1 MIRKLGLAF
10 VLTALTLVA
19 CGRQVTP
26 DRNGG
31 AGGASGLNPGF
42 MQIKFR
48 TASPM
53 DFTNIRY
60 VIVFN
65 TSGNG
70 IEPYTNGY
78 LNNFANFSFA
88 FAIGGSG
95 VSLPTPTL
103 FEYLKPQ
110 GAGGG
115 TATQQIQIPY
125 SPQQVQLITNSDGQ
139 NQEFTLR
146 FSRALF
152 LFLQATPAPSA
163 SMSPSPSPSPS
174 AAPTSSASPTAS
186 PTPASMPTSSAQA
199 IWYINFFTTDVNGS
213 PLDALGTNGKD
224 DVNFTWANDV
234 STVFD
239 VQNFVPGGATPASPL
254 SAQLAGGEI
263 SNNP

>member
-1 MIRKLGLAF
+1 MIRKLGLVL
-10 VLTALTLVA
+10 VLTALTLLA

-31 AGGASGLNPGF
+31 GNGSGLNPGF
-42 MQIKFR
+42 MQIKYR

-60 VIVFN
+60 LIVFN

-88 FAIGGSG
+88 FVVGGNAG
-95 VSLPTPTL
+95 TLPTPTL
-103 FEYLKPQ
+103 FAYVKPL
-110 GAGGG
+110 GSGGG

-125 SPQQVQLITNSDGQ
+125 SPQQVQLITNTDGQ

-152 LFLQATPAPSA
+152 LFLQASPAPSA
-163 SMSPSPSPSPS
+163 SVSPSPTPTSTPTASSSPS
-174 AAPTSSASPTAS
+174 AS
-186 PTPASMPTSSAQA
+186 PTPASIPTSTAQA
-199 IWYINFFTTDVNGS
+199 TWYINFFTTDTGGN

-224 DVNFTWANDV
+224 DVNFTWALDV
-234 STVFD
+234 SSLFD

>member
-1 MIRKLGLAF
+1 M
-10 VLTALTLVA
+10 
-19 CGRQVTP
+19 QV
-26 DRNGG
+26 
-31 AGGASGLNPGF
+31 
-42 MQIKFR
+42 KFR

-60 VIVFN
+60 VVVFN

-78 LNNFANFSFA
+78 LNNFANYSFA
-88 FAIGGSG
+88 FVVGGSG

-115 TATQQIQIPY
+115 TVTQQIQVPY

-152 LFLQATPAPSA
+152 LFLQPSPSPTASA
-163 SMSPSPSPSPS
+163 SSSPSPSPSPT
-174 AAPTSSASPTAS
+174 PTSSSSPSASPTPVAA
-186 PTPASMPTSSAQA
+186 PTTTAQA
-199 IWYINFFTTDVNGS
+199 TWFVNFFTTDVGGN
-213 PLDALGTNGKD
+213 PLDALGTNGKN
-224 DVNFTWANDV
+224 DVNFTWALDV

-239 VQNFVPGGATPASPL
+239 VQNFVPAGATPASPL
-254 SAQLAGGEI
+254 TAQLAGGEI